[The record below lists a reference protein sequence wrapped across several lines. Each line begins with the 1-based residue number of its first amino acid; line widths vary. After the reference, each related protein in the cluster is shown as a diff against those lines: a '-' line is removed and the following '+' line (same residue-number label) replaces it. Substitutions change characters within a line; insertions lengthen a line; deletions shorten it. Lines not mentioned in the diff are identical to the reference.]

1 MNEISLQSSFTISYR
16 SAYTKKKDLNKI
28 RTENEESQQGSSSQ
42 LNSNRK
48 IDRILTRNKVSG
60 TLEKNI
66 FYDKLN
72 YLKGKSNRTKIIEI
86 RKLQKLEQLVE
97 LNKDTGI
104 NKRWIN
110 F

>member
-1 MNEISLQSSFTISYR
+1 M
-16 SAYTKKKDLNKI
+16 
-28 RTENEESQQGSSSQ
+28 QQESSSQ
-42 LNSNRK
+42 LNSNQK

-60 TLEKNI
+60 TLEKKI
-66 FYDKLN
+66 YDKLN
-72 YLKGKSNRTKIIEI
+72 YLKGKSNRTKIRET
-86 RKLQKLEQLVE
+86 RKLEKLEPLVQ

>member
-16 SAYTKKKDLNKI
+16 SVYTKKKDLNKI
-28 RTENEESQQGSSSQ
+28 RTENEELQQGSSSQ

-60 TLEKNI
+60 TLEKKI
-66 FYDKLN
+66 YDKLN
-72 YLKGKSNRTKIIEI
+72 YLKGKSNRTKIRET
-86 RKLQKLEQLVE
+86 RKLEKLEPLVQ

>member
-1 MNEISLQSSFTISYR
+1 M
-16 SAYTKKKDLNKI
+16 AYTKKKDLNKI

-72 YLKGKSNRTKIIEI
+72 YLKGKSNRTKIREI
-86 RKLQKLEQLVE
+86 RKLEKLEQLVE

>member
-1 MNEISLQSSFTISYR
+1 M
-16 SAYTKKKDLNKI
+16 
-28 RTENEESQQGSSSQ
+28 
-42 LNSNRK
+42 
-48 IDRILTRNKVSG
+48 
-60 TLEKNI
+60 
-66 FYDKLN
+66 LN

-86 RKLQKLEQLVE
+86 RKLEKLEQLVE